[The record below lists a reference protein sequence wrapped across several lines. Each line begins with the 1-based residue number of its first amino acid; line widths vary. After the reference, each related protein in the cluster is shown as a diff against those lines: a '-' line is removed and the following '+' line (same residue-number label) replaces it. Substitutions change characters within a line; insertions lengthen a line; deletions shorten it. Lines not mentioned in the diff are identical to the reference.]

1 MNYPTK
7 TKALGLPIQIHPD
20 NYVEARFWIV
30 FTTTVLGGM
39 FGAFAGGHAGR
50 GWAMIGAGV
59 GASTSGLLLGGY
71 AAGRLL
77 SKGSPEAS

>member
-1 MNYPTK
+1 MTYPTK
-7 TKALGLPIQIHPD
+7 TKALGLPIQVHPD

-39 FGAFAGGHAGR
+39 LGAFAAGKAGR
-50 GWAMIGAGV
+50 GWAMIGAGM
-59 GASTSGLLLGGY
+59 GASASGLLLGGF

-77 SKGSPEAS
+77 SKGPAEAA